1 MTMTILH
8 RNDAIYTATLVM
20 CWWAGAVIEKVTGVF
35 GQVFAPRLT

>member
-8 RNDAIYTATLVM
+8 RNDAIYMVTLVM
-20 CWWAGAVIEKVTGVF
+20 YWWAGAVKEKDTGVF